1 MDTLQN
7 RFAHSMQRLHLPS
20 LPCAVFEQAPAG
32 LRFRIGG
39 EEDIYLGDH
48 RKPNGAYVENAVERA
63 LSIYGQLPME
73 PDILRID
80 SCSQLFI
87 PSLPEPDQRAGA
99 SAYWSIGREP
109 VFLRKLFRA
118 IIRAEID
125 PAGLEELVSNVY
137 FLNSR
142 DHILFQLYDD
152 RGADVAAPDR
162 ELLRPMYEACGEWI
176 LDGEREKIRRMFE
189 G

>member
-7 RFAHSMQRLHLPS
+7 RFAHSMQRLNLTG
-20 LPCAVFEQAPAG
+20 LPCAVYEQAPAC

-39 EEDIYLGDH
+39 EEAIYLGDH

-63 LSIYGQLPME
+63 LEIYGQLPME

-80 SCSQLFI
+80 GCPALFI
-87 PSLPEPDQRAGA
+87 PGLPEPEQQAGA
-99 SAYWSIGREP
+99 SAYWSLTREP

-125 PAGLEELVSNVY
+125 PAGLEELVNNVY

-142 DHILFQLYDD
+142 EHVLFRLYDD
-152 RGADVAAPDR
+152 RGADVAAADR

-176 LDGEREKIRRMFE
+176 LEDNQESL
-189 G
+189 